1 MGESSALKWCAA
13 LDLLLV
19 VAKNVAVRAFVD
31 VVHVAAIVVLNL
43 DPTYARWLSDSRLI
57 VTPRKHTK
65 H

>member
-1 MGESSALKWCAA
+1 M
-13 LDLLLV
+13 LV
-19 VAKNVAVRAFVD
+19 VAKKVAVSAFVD
-31 VVHVAAIVVLNL
+31 VVHVAAVVVLNL